1 MFRVGLLRAAL
12 REALAAGRLVTD
24 EAQAIELAGY
34 TPVMVEGH
42 SDNLKITRPE
52 DLPLAA
58 WYLQALASGQ
68 GTA

>member
-1 MFRVGLLRAAL
+1 
-12 REALAAGRLVTD
+12 
-24 EAQAIELAGY
+24 
-34 TPVMVEGH
+34 VMVEGH